1 MARVLSIGNLAR
13 RISWWSTAD
22 DRRLRRLDCYIHQSI
37 DNTSQSLVG
46 DCPEDL
52 TVSLWCDASLAD
64 DMRDSKSTSGAYL
77 ALVGPN
83 TFASIMFFA

>member
-1 MARVLSIGNLAR
+1 MARVLSVGNLAR
-13 RISWWSTAD
+13 RISCWSTAD
-22 DRRLRRLDCYIHQSI
+22 DRRLRRLDCYIHKSI

-52 TVSLWCDASLAD
+52 TVPLWCDASLAD